1 MGKKIEV
8 TNKLLDL
15 VSKGKSAR
23 EISTELG
30 INYTTVHRK
39 LRKLGINLPNY
50 HNELK
55 FDNTV
60 FDCIDSEEKAYWLGF
75 LYADGYVCA
84 TNNGVE
90 LSLKGDDKYHLEKF
104 RQFLKCKLQVKMGKV
119 NCNRKF
125 FSRCR
130 LYLRDKHFHNRLVEL
145 GCIPNKSLV
154 LKFPNHDIFSCNA
167 LLKHFIRG
175 YVDGDGCLTYT
186 STGRLSIQIIGTS
199 EFLDGIIGIFP
210 NIFTKRRKNSRHPSS
225 NTYTIDCSCAKA
237 DKLADIL
244 YKNATVF
251 LDRKYERY
259 KILSRNE

>member
-8 TNKLLDL
+8 TTELLDL

-39 LRKLGINLPNY
+39 LRKLNINLPNY

-60 FDCIDSEEKAYWLGF
+60 FDYIDSEEKAYWLGF
-75 LYADGYVCA
+75 LYADGYVCG

-90 LSLKGDDKYHLEKF
+90 LSLKGDDKPHLEKF
-104 RQFLKCKLQVKMGKV
+104 RQFLNCRLYVKIGKST
-119 NCNRKF
+119 CNGKT

-130 LYLRDKHFHNRLVEL
+130 LYLRDKHFHDKLVEL
-145 GCIPNKSLV
+145 GCVPNKSLI
-154 LKFPNHDIFSCNA
+154 LKFPNPDIFSNSD
-167 LLKHFIRG
+167 LLIHFIRG
-175 YVDGDGCLTYT
+175 YVDGDGCLSYT

-199 EFLDGIIGIFP
+199 EFLDGIIEIFP
-210 NIFTKRRKNSRHPSS
+210 TIFHKSRKEYRHPNS
-225 NTYTIDCSCAKA
+225 NTYTIECCCDKA
-237 DKLADIL
+237 DWLADKL

-251 LDRKYERY
+251 LDRKYKRY
-259 KILSRNE
+259 KKFSRHE

>member
-8 TNKLLDL
+8 TNELIDL
-15 VSKGKSAR
+15 VSKRKSAR

-50 HNELK
+50 HNKLK

-60 FDCIDSEEKAYWLGF
+60 FDYIDSEEKAYWLGF

-90 LSLKGDDKYHLEKF
+90 LSLKGDDCAHLEKF
-104 RQFLKCKLQVKMGKV
+104 RQFLSCSLQVKIGKV
-119 NCNRKF
+119 TCNGKE

-130 LYLRDKHFHNRLVEL
+130 LYLRDKHFHDKLIEL
-145 GCIPNKSLV
+145 GCVPNKSLI
-154 LKFPNHDIFSCNA
+154 LKFPDYSLFSDTT
-167 LLKHFIRG
+167 LVSHFIRG

-186 STGRLSIQIIGTS
+186 SNGRLSIQIIGTN
-199 EFLDGIIGIFP
+199 EFLDGIIDVFPGIFH
-210 NIFTKRRKNSRHPSS
+210 KRRKDYRHPNS
-225 NTYTIDCSCAKA
+225 NTYTIECSYDKA
-237 DKLADIL
+237 DWLADNL

-259 KILSRNE
+259 KKLSRYE